1 MFEKM
6 MKFFAVFVLVF
17 LWLAVLLLA
26 YFNFPAKKTNNPI
39 ELGITFSSRYSQ
51 DIGLNWKENYV
62 ALLDDLGVKKIRI
75 PIYWDLVEKEKDTYD
90 FSDIDWQLDE
100 AEKRNA
106 EIILVVGQKV
116 PRWPECFIPKWVGAN
131 NEELRK
137 NELLKNKEIL
147 QFIEDAVKR
156 YRKHPAV
163 KYWQVENE
171 PFLAFGDCP
180 TPTIDADIL
189 DREIEIVR
197 RLDPDKKIIIT
208 DSGELSTW
216 MSAAARA
223 DVFGT
228 TMYRN
233 IYRQGWGY
241 YVYPLGPR
249 FFKFKR
255 WMIDRFVG
263 QKNAIVIEL
272 QGEPWVSGW
281 TVHRSLE
288 EQFASMNEK
297 KLHQIVE
304 YAGDGGFSEVYLWGA
319 EWWYWLK
326 EKQNH
331 SEVWEEARNL
341 INT

>member
-6 MKFFAVFVLVF
+6 IKFFAVFVLGF

-26 YFNFPAKKTNNPI
+26 YFNFPVKKTNNPI

-62 ALLDDLGVKKIRI
+62 ALLDDLRVKKIRI
-75 PIYWDLVEKEKDTYD
+75 PIYWDLVEKEKDVYD

-116 PRWPECFIPKWVGAN
+116 PRWPECFIPKWIGVN

-137 NELLKNKEIL
+137 NELLKNEEIL
-147 QFIEDAVKR
+147 QFIKDAVVR
-156 YRKHPAV
+156 YKEHPAI

-180 TPTIDADIL
+180 TPTINANIL
-189 DREIEIVR
+189 DREIEIIR

-223 DVFGT
+223 DIFGT

-241 YVYPLGPR
+241 YVSFR
-249 FFKFKR
+249 TK
-255 WMIDRFVG
+255 V
-263 QKNAIVIEL
+263 
-272 QGEPWVSGW
+272 
-281 TVHRSLE
+281 
-288 EQFASMNEK
+288 
-297 KLHQIVE
+297 
-304 YAGDGGFSEVYLWGA
+304 FS
-319 EWWYWLK
+319 
-326 EKQNH
+326 
-331 SEVWEEARNL
+331 
-341 INT
+341 I

>member
-6 MKFFAVFVLVF
+6 IKFFAVFVLGF

-26 YFNFPAKKTNNPI
+26 YFNFPVKKTNNPI

-62 ALLDDLGVKKIRI
+62 ALLDDLRVKKIRI
-75 PIYWDLVEKEKDTYD
+75 PIYWDLVEKEKDVYD

-116 PRWPECFIPKWVGAN
+116 PRWPECFIPKWIGVN

-137 NELLKNKEIL
+137 NELLKNEEIL
-147 QFIEDAVKR
+147 QFIKDAVVRHKE
-156 YRKHPAV
+156 HPAI

-180 TPTIDADIL
+180 TPTINANIL
-189 DREIEIVR
+189 DREIEIIR

-223 DVFGT
+223 DIFGT

-249 FFKFKR
+249 FFQFKR
-255 WMIDRFVG
+255 WIIDRFVG

-288 EQFASMNEK
+288 EQFASMNER
-297 KLHQIVE
+297 KLRQIVE

-326 EKQNH
+326 EKQDH
-331 SEVWEEARNL
+331 PEVWEEARSL
-341 INT
+341 INM